1 MCPWTDWQP
10 ASMKFCEALL
20 CGTIRQPANSFSNIG
35 FIITAFFVFQREG
48 FFKSSFSLIGW
59 ASLLIGLTSAV
70 YHASMTFFWQFFD
83 VSSMCMLIILIFCF
97 NLVRLNKLPTRYIW
111 PCYLILLAATMVGM
125 GIVQGKIGEWMF
137 GTWTLAVITLEVL
150 NLMKTRDVN
159 YRPMLK
165 ALGIFVVAFIIW
177 NGDLRGWWC
186 DPDNHYL
193 QGHAIWHLMN
203 ALVIWQ
209 LYRFYS
215 QFKVLKPT
223 ASN

>member
-1 MCPWTDWQP
+1 
-10 ASMKFCEALL
+10 
-20 CGTIRQPANSFSNIG
+20 
-35 FIITAFFVFQREG
+35 
-48 FFKSSFSLIGW
+48 
-59 ASLLIGLTSAV
+59 
-70 YHASMTFFWQFFD
+70 
-83 VSSMCMLIILIFCF
+83 
-97 NLVRLNKLPTRYIW
+97 
-111 PCYLILLAATMVGM
+111 MVGM